1 MSTCAITPP
10 SCELCQN
17 SVKKNDVN
25 KSMFFEI
32 ELNSNNQSCN
42 KCLMWNYVYFF
53 QSMVSVGDPSRGA
66 MVIVLKMLVR
76 RTKYNSSTMLRESE
90 AFDFSF
96 YKHISFVVK
105 PMFLHNNLS
114 VILKYICIH
123 CY

>member
-10 SCELCQN
+10 SCELCQK
-17 SVKKNDVN
+17 SVKKMMSTNQCSL
-25 KSMFFEI
+25 KSNLI
-32 ELNSNNQSCN
+32 CNNQSCN
-42 KCLMWNYVYFF
+42 KCLLWNYVYFF

-105 PMFLHNNLS
+105 PVFLHNNLS